1 MKEIRRKHFR
11 FPAYDDELG
20 VKLTNDKKR
29 VLFDGQEDLLTE
41 QNQSPFEQMKEF
53 HFTNTNTEKIR
64 RKRRATNGLKSA
76 PRKENLEKHKGKL
89 PDYTGHYQS
98 EITSTGRKKLFGDSS
113 RSVRQSETRTE
124 SKHTTRNASVDKKVR
139 ERSYFVPK
147 YVPAS
152 IIPDPRESKISEDH
166 LIESMKKTDDSYL
179 LFDTEPT
186 PYQEKRNGEPSVRTF
201 NRTKTL
207 EETKQSEEKKSKK
220 SHGILERS
228 LQGLID
234 DQGNSLGENSY
245 FK

>member
-20 VKLTNDKKR
+20 VKLTSEKKR

-41 QNQSPFEQMKEF
+41 QNQHPFEQMKEF
-53 HFTNTNTEKIR
+53 HFTNTNTEQVR

-76 PRKENLEKHKGKL
+76 PRKENLEKHKEKL
-89 PDYTGHYQS
+89 PDYTGHHHS
-98 EITSTGRKKLFGDSS
+98 ELTSTGRKKLFGESS
-113 RSVRQSETRTE
+113 RP
-124 SKHTTRNASVDKKVR
+124 VR

-152 IIPDPRESKISEDH
+152 IIPDPRESKISEEH

-186 PYQEKRNGEPSVRTF
+186 PYQEKRNDEPSVRTF

-220 SHGILERS
+220 SHSILERS